1 MVPDAMSSGSKTVV
15 ETSRMFIYD
24 IRSSQQVRAMV
35 FEETLVGD
43 KRPVYHIP
51 NIAAGA
57 SKFIKVVDNFF

>member
-1 MVPDAMSSGSKTVV
+1 MLSTGA
-15 ETSRMFIYD
+15 
-24 IRSSQQVRAMV
+24 AMV

-57 SKFIKVVDNFF
+57 SGHVENVDNFF